1 MSQENVEAI
10 RRRFEEFAA
19 TQDFAAEN
27 FHADFVWDMSTF
39 RGWPEQQTYAGVEG
53 ARAFVAEWLEAWDDW
68 ELEPEEYID
77 AGGDRVVTI
86 VRQRGR
92 SKTSGAT
99 TEMHLGQVW
108 TLKDGLSI
116 RMQMYASP
124 AEALEAV
131 GLRE

>member
-1 MSQENVEAI
+1 MSEESFEAG

-19 TQDFAAEN
+19 TQDFHAEN
-27 FHADFVWDMSTF
+27 FHPDFVWDMSTY

-53 ARAFVAEWLEAWDDW
+53 ARAFLAEWLEAWDDW
-68 ELEPEEYID
+68 SLEVEEYVD
-77 AGGDRVVTI
+77 AGGDRVVVI
-86 VRQRGR
+86 LRQRGR
-92 SKTSGAT
+92 SKASGAPS
-99 TEMHLGQVW
+99 EMHFGQVW